1 MSFAQTE
8 LNTDFGQGNDDDL
21 SRDLTLDTIS
31 SIKGNGMEME
41 NLAFTDSD
49 GHIVA
54 DNMEG
59 NMEKFNGQMTPG
71 HQYKTIA
78 TSFEV

>member
-31 SIKGNGMEME
+31 SIKGKDI
-41 NLAFTDSD
+41 L
-49 GHIVA
+49 
-54 DNMEG
+54 
-59 NMEKFNGQMTPG
+59 
-71 HQYKTIA
+71 
-78 TSFEV
+78 